1 MQQFLLLLKDERA
14 GAWAA
19 GLSPEQMQAIM
30 MRYGTWSKALKE
42 KTTIV
47 NSNKLTDEGGKLI
60 RRTSGGVT
68 VTDGPYAEGKEI
80 IGGYYL
86 IEAENYDKAVEFAS
100 DCPHLDFGTIE
111 VRAIHKL

>member
-47 NSNKLTDEGGKLI
+47 NSNKLMDEGGKLI
-60 RRTSGGVT
+60 CRTSGGVT

-86 IEAENYDKAVEFAS
+86 IEADNYDKAVEFAS

>member
-1 MQQFLLLLKDERA
+1 MQQFLLLLKDDRA

-60 RRTSGGVT
+60 RSTSGSVT

-86 IEAENYDKAVEFAS
+86 IEAENYDQAVEFAS
-100 DCPHLDFGTIE
+100 DCPHLDFGSIE